1 MGLQR
6 VRHEWV
12 TFTETI
18 SVFSPLSRSR
28 IMLGF
33 PDGSAVKGLP
43 AVQETWVQSLGQE
56 YPLEEG
62 MTTQSSILAWKIP
75 WTGEPDRLYS
85 MGLQKVRQTRLSD
98 KQQQQDYVG
107 QLTLFYEIIFI
118 KSLMVV
124 LFASPVIDSGRGF
137 GQCNMRGSQL
147 RCFWKWLVN
156 NSSFS
161 SIKKSRWDDWNWG
174 SYTATRQKAT
184 LTTDGQRSNMA
195 RHMRR
200 FVVLVSS

>member
-1 MGLQR
+1 M
-6 VRHEWV
+6 
-12 TFTETI
+12 
-18 SVFSPLSRSR
+18 
-28 IMLGF
+28 GF

-124 LFASPVIDSGRGF
+124 LFALPMIDSGRRF
-137 GQCNMRGSQL
+137 GQGNMRGTQL
-147 RCFWKWLVN
+147 RCFWK
-156 NSSFS
+156 
-161 SIKKSRWDDWNWG
+161 
-174 SYTATRQKAT
+174 
-184 LTTDGQRSNMA
+184 
-195 RHMRR
+195 
-200 FVVLVSS
+200 

>member
-1 MGLQR
+1 MN
-6 VRHEWV
+6 
-12 TFTETI
+12 
-18 SVFSPLSRSR
+18 RS
-28 IMLGF
+28 M
-33 PDGSAVKGLP
+33 PGLP
-43 AVQETWVQSLGQE
+43 VHYQLPEFTQTHVHRVGDAGSIPGLGRSPGE
-56 YPLEEG
+56 GNGNPLL
-62 MTTQSSILAWKIP
+62 SILAWKIP

-124 LFASPVIDSGRGF
+124 LFALPMIDSGRRF
-137 GQCNMRGSQL
+137 GQCNMRGTQL

>member
-1 MGLQR
+1 MR
-6 VRHEWV
+6 
-12 TFTETI
+12 
-18 SVFSPLSRSR
+18 
-28 IMLGF
+28 
-33 PDGSAVKGLP
+33 
-43 AVQETWVQSLGQE
+43 ETWVRFLGQE
-56 YPLEEG
+56 DPLEKE
-62 MTTQSSILAWKIP
+62 MAIYSSTLAWKIP

-147 RCFWKWLVN
+147 RCFWK
-156 NSSFS
+156 
-161 SIKKSRWDDWNWG
+161 
-174 SYTATRQKAT
+174 
-184 LTTDGQRSNMA
+184 
-195 RHMRR
+195 
-200 FVVLVSS
+200 

>member
-1 MGLQR
+1 M
-6 VRHEWV
+6 
-12 TFTETI
+12 
-18 SVFSPLSRSR
+18 
-28 IMLGF
+28 GF

-147 RCFWKWLVN
+147 RCFWK
-156 NSSFS
+156 
-161 SIKKSRWDDWNWG
+161 
-174 SYTATRQKAT
+174 
-184 LTTDGQRSNMA
+184 
-195 RHMRR
+195 
-200 FVVLVSS
+200 